1 MNVLSKMYRGT
12 NDFDFPKIAFRAG
25 IVSVV
30 LIILS
35 IGSIVVQGL
44 NLSLDFEGG
53 SSWEVPSAEFT
64 EEQAGEVLAAND
76 ASDGARYQRFTMV
89 DGTEVLRITASVDD
103 IDTGTVVARDLAE
116 AAGLDSGDVA
126 VSIIGPSWGADITNQ
141 ALKSLVWFFL
151 LIGGYLA
158 WRLEPKM
165 ALGSLIAV
173 VHDLIITVGVYSI
186 FQLQVTPATV
196 VAFLTI
202 LGYSLYDNVVV
213 CDRLQEMT
221 RHHVRGS
228 KYTYTAITRRT
239 LNDTLMRCINTAL
252 TAILPIIGL
261 LVVGGVFM
269 GEALLMDFSVALLIG
284 LLLGMYSSVF
294 IAVPLVAVFKERETT
309 FREIREKLIARG
321 VDVSDTSW
329 KEPLGAV
336 PAGLNRKVVASR
348 STTSPATAAEGES
361 TTSGSSHR
369 GTDMPAPALGIT
381 VDGRPPRPR
390 KKRK

>member
-1 MNVLSKMYRGT
+1 MSFVSTMYRGT
-12 NDFDFPKIAFRAG
+12 NDFDFPKIALRAG

-30 LIILS
+30 AIILS
-35 IGSIVVQGL
+35 VGSIVVQGL

-64 EEQAGEVLAAND
+64 EDQAGAVLADNNA
-76 ASDGARYQRFTMV
+76 ADGARYQQFTMV
-89 DGTEVLRITASVDD
+89 DGTEVLRITASIDD
-103 IDTGTVVARDLAE
+103 IDAGTAIARDLAA
-116 AAGLDSGDVA
+116 AAGLDPGDVA
-126 VSIIGPSWGADITNQ
+126 VSIIGPSWGADITSQ

-173 VHDLIITVGVYSI
+173 VHDLIITVGIYSI

-221 RHHVRGS
+221 RQHARAS
-228 KYTYTAITRRT
+228 KYTYTAVMRRT

-252 TAILPIIGL
+252 TAILPIVGL

-294 IAVPLVAVFKERETT
+294 IAVPLVGVFKEREPTYK
-309 FREIREKLIARG
+309 EIRTKLIARG
-321 VDVSDTSW
+321 VDVDDTSW
-329 KEPLGAV
+329 KEPLGTV
-336 PAGLNRKVVASR
+336 LPGLNRKVTADSR
-348 STTSPATAAEGES
+348 SES
-361 TTSGSSHR
+361 SSDGHEHDASSGSSRR
-369 GTDMPAPALGIT
+369 GTDMPAPALGIS